1 MTTTTRTYVLVSAPL
16 PDHIA
21 DLLPNPRDDVR
32 PHISIVSP
40 APVNDIDAITEAFHA
55 GEFSTGGPITVG
67 LDGVGDFRTDTPPTP
82 VIFLR
87 VTAGADR
94 LAALARAI
102 DSRFGLRRRF
112 PFHPHVTLIYYRPD
126 EELDR
131 VAEAHK
137 GFRATCN
144 LTSMTLSFGSS
155 PDTMPPVITWA
166 PGTAYTL

>member
-1 MTTTTRTYVLVSAPL
+1 MTTPTRTYVLVSAPL

-21 DLLPNPRDDVR
+21 DLLPNPREDVR

-40 APVNDIDAITEAFHA
+40 APVTDVDGIRAAFRA
-55 GEFSTGGPITVG
+55 GEFSAAGPIAIE

-87 VTAGADR
+87 VTAGVDR
-94 LAALARAI
+94 LAALAAAI
-102 DSRFGLRRRF
+102 DARFGLRRRF
-112 PFHPHVTLIYYRPD
+112 PFHPHVTLIYYKPD
-126 EELDR
+126 EELNH

-137 GFRATCN
+137 DFRAVCD
-144 LTSMTLSFGSS
+144 LTDVTLSFGTS

-166 PGTAYTL
+166 PGTTYAL

>member
-1 MTTTTRTYVLVSAPL
+1 MTITTRTYVLVSAPL

-21 DLLPNPRDDVR
+21 DLLPNPREDVR

-40 APVNDIDAITEAFHA
+40 APVFDVDAIREAFRA
-55 GEFSTGGPITVG
+55 GEFSTGGPIAVE

-94 LAALARAI
+94 LAALAASI
-102 DSRFGLRRRF
+102 DARLGLRRRF
-112 PFHPHVTLIYYRPD
+112 PFHPHVTLTYYKPD
-126 EELDR
+126 DELNR

-137 GFRATCN
+137 SFRGVCD
-144 LTSMTLSFGSS
+144 LTAMTLSFGTS
-155 PDTMPPVITWA
+155 PDTMPPVITWG
-166 PGTAYTL
+166 PGTTYAL